1 VGGLGARGEWGKE
14 LPPGTH
20 CSAAR
25 PTPERQSAPRRVP
38 HREVSGGNGQAES
51 WESCFVAAHWSQL
64 TSLANFMYARLMSRE
79 DEPFSTPKVW
89 YNFSV
94 SACEERGG

>member
-1 VGGLGARGEWGKE
+1 
-14 LPPGTH
+14 
-20 CSAAR
+20 
-25 PTPERQSAPRRVP
+25 
-38 HREVSGGNGQAES
+38 
-51 WESCFVAAHWSQL
+51 VAAHWSQL